1 MKIAFLSVFYPYA
14 TDLAAENAHLYR
26 ALERTNEIRA
36 YNFTLLYPEL
46 LFPGKE
52 LLVQATDV
60 VDIIPS
66 ERLLNTANPA
76 SYYSTAEAIND
87 FAPDLLISRL

>member
-26 ALERTNEIRA
+26 ALEKTNEIKA
-36 YNFTLLYPEL
+36 FNFTLLYPEL

-52 LLVQATDV
+52 QLVQATDI

-66 ERLLNTANPA
+66 DRILNTANPA
-76 SYYSTAEAIND
+76 SYYTTAQAIND
-87 FAPDLLISRL
+87 FKPNILISRM